1 MSISSEA
8 ILHDALTLPAVE
20 RVKIIDQLL
29 SSLDEADSRL
39 DAKWAEEAEAR
50 LDAFERGEIRSI
62 PLEDILARRCGSLH
76 TG

>member
-1 MSISSEA
+1 MSISTEV

-29 SSLDEADSRL
+29 SSLDEADTRL
-39 DAKWAEEAEAR
+39 DTIWAEEAETR

-62 PLEDILARRCGSLH
+62 PLEDILARYQRAK
-76 TG
+76 